1 KQERH
6 FEVEDDEENRD
17 QIEADVELHA
27 RVVERIEAAFIGG
40 ELFSVR
46 LLERNKEWG
55 NQQRQVDQARHADKH
70 HKGKIMLKDARHRH
84 YLCPRFRKSPQI
96 RRFGMVL
103 EA

>member
-55 NQQRQVDQARHADKH
+55 NQQRQADKH
-70 HKGKIMLKDARHRH
+70 HKGKIILQDARHRH